1 MKKMSILVPA
11 AVATALFSAMVI
23 AGPQPASIDGK
34 ESGIP
39 NRAEA
44 YFLAIAN

>member
-11 AVATALFSAMVI
+11 AVATALFSAMVL

-34 ESGIP
+34 ASGLP

-44 YFLAIAN
+44 YFLAMGN